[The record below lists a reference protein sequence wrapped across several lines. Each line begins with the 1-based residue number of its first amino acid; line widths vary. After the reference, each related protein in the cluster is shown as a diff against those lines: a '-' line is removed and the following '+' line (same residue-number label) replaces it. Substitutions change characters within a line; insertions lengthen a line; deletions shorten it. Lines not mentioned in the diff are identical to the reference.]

1 MSYRIAVGGFFT
13 ECNCFGGVPIDLD
26 RFRQQEYLLG
36 TEILGLRSGVVGGM
50 LDLLDMNDDQIVPLL
65 FTSSCP
71 GGPMTSECY
80 AAIKDELIERLSAV
94 LPVDGILLPLHGSA
108 TVEDV
113 HDPEGDLIRTIRKM
127 AGPDIPVIATL
138 DLHAHVTEAMVRY
151 SDALV
156 AWETYPHA
164 DAYTT
169 GERGAR
175 LMHDILSKGLR
186 PTMAMAKVPVIT
198 SGIHGSTE
206 GDDPFADLMRQTKEF
221 ENQKGVLTTSL
232 FMVHPYNDLPDMG
245 SGCLVV
251 TDNDEER
258 AIAIAS
264 EVAAA
269 YWERRFDLEPQ
280 TLTAD
285 DAVAAGLKVDG
296 GPVVL
301 VETSDCCGGGAAGD
315 SVATL
320 KALLKTRPNGP
331 AYVPVVDPE
340 AAALC
345 TTAGVGKA
353 VTLSLGHKLDSA
365 WGEPVEVTGE
375 VIRVSDG
382 TFTYSGGIFEGS
394 QGEMGQTAVLQ
405 VDSIYILIASLAS
418 YDWKDEQF
426 RSVGLDPLN
435 AKFII
440 AKNPMN
446 YRYAYG
452 NFAKAIYI
460 LNTPGPTPATLR
472 HVEFR
477 RLQRPY
483 FPRDEDIPGGGLWVI
498 T

>member
-1 MSYRIAVGGFFT
+1 MSYRIAVGGFLT
-13 ECNCFGGVPIDLD
+13 ECNCFGGVPLDLD
-26 RFRQQEYLLG
+26 RFKQQEYLQG
-36 TEILGLRSGVVGGM
+36 DEILGLRSGVVGGM
-50 LDLLDMNDDQIVPLL
+50 LDTLDENDDQIVPLMY
-65 FTSSCP
+65 TSSCP

-80 AAIKDELIERLSAV
+80 AAIKEELMMRLSDA

-108 TVEDV
+108 TAEDV
-113 HDPEGDLIRTIRKM
+113 YDPEGDLIRTIREM
-127 AGPDIPVIATL
+127 VGADIPVIATL
-138 DLHAHVTEAMVRY
+138 DLHAHVTEDMVRH

-169 GERGAR
+169 GKRGAC
-175 LMHDILSKGLR
+175 LLLDILSKGLR

-198 SGIHGSTE
+198 SGVHGSTV

-221 ENQKGVLTTSL
+221 ENQKGVLTASL

-264 EVAAA
+264 EVAAS
-269 YWERRFDLEPQ
+269 YWERRFDLEPL
-280 TLTAD
+280 TLTPD

-296 GPVVL
+296 GQIVL
-301 VETSDCCGGGAAGD
+301 VEASDCCGGGAAGD

-320 KALLKTRPNGP
+320 KALLMNRPDGLTF
-331 AYVPVVDPE
+331 VPVVDPE

-345 TTAGVGKA
+345 ATAGVGNS
-353 VTLSLGHKLDSA
+353 VTLSLGHKLDPT
-365 WGEPVEVTGE
+365 WGDPIQVTGE
-375 VIRVSDG
+375 IIRVTDG
-382 TFTYSGGIFEGS
+382 TFTFSGGIFEGT

-405 VDSIYILIASLAS
+405 VDTIRILICSLAT

-426 RSVGLDPLN
+426 RSVGLDPTN
-435 AKFII
+435 AKFIV

-452 NFAKAIYI
+452 DYARAIYV
-460 LNTPGPTPATLR
+460 LDTPGPTPPTLK

-483 FPRDEDIPGGGLWVI
+483 FPKDEEIPGSGVKVI